1 MLEKLKNA
9 NKDIEI
15 LSVFDDS
22 FKIYG
27 EVLSYD
33 TTEIVAEGKKLE
45 MPEGVIY
52 KPSLEAFEKLA
63 ITKEIGENVFGY
75 LPAEAGVCYGHASMM
90 NATEWHTASEI
101 NIAITDMVLILGNR
115 WDIVDDKIDS
125 SKFKAYFV
133 PEGTVV
139 ELYATTLHY
148 CPCQTSDEGFICA
161 VYLPE
166 GTNTALDDEPSDKKI
181 TAKNKWLLA
190 HVDNEAKIKQGAV
203 AGITGIN
210 YKIAY

>member
-1 MLEKLKNA
+1 MLEKLKKA

-115 WDIVDDKIDS
+115 WDIVDGKIDS
-125 SKFKAYFV
+125 SSFKAYFV

-139 ELYATTLHY
+139 ELYATTH
-148 CPCQTSDEGFICA
+148 S
-161 VYLPE
+161 
-166 GTNTALDDEPSDKKI
+166 
-181 TAKNKWLLA
+181 
-190 HVDNEAKIKQGAV
+190 
-203 AGITGIN
+203 
-210 YKIAY
+210 

>member
-1 MLEKLKNA
+1 MLEKLKKA

-63 ITKEIGENVFGY
+63 VTVNVSPIAMLFLLNDNDELAADTVKMSPLTITQ
-75 LPAEAGVCYGHASMM
+75 SMVAKM
-90 NATEWHTASEI
+90 
-101 NIAITDMVLILGNR
+101 ITFLTILF
-115 WDIVDDKIDS
+115 ITLSYCVIFVSS
-125 SKFKAYFV
+125 SKCF
-133 PEGTVV
+133 
-139 ELYATTLHY
+139 
-148 CPCQTSDEGFICA
+148 
-161 VYLPE
+161 
-166 GTNTALDDEPSDKKI
+166 
-181 TAKNKWLLA
+181 
-190 HVDNEAKIKQGAV
+190 
-203 AGITGIN
+203 
-210 YKIAY
+210 

>member
-1 MLEKLKNA
+1 MLEKLKKA

-115 WDIVDDKIDS
+115 WNIVDGKIDS
-125 SKFKAYFV
+125 SSFKAYFV

-161 VYLPE
+161 VYLPV
-166 GTNTALDDEPSDKKI
+166 GTNTALEGEVADKRI

-190 HVDNEAKIKQGAV
+190 HVENEAKIKQGAV

-210 YKIAY
+210 YKINY